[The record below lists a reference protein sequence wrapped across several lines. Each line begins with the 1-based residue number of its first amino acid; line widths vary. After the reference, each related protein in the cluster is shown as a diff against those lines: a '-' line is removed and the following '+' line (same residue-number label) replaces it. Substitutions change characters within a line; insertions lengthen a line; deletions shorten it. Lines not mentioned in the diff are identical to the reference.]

1 MSYFDASRLW
11 VLHSM
16 SVEVSREPSF
26 PEWEERMLRWPQGTV
41 VASSWQ
47 GLRCQPCRQFH
58 ALGTRG
64 KEEQLVFLTNSS
76 VVPTLNNRTQ
86 TPLPRLLVQ
95 GAKIKDSKDTKD
107 LKPHHKVLLRGPCC
121 CLGSS
126 RVGRPSSALP
136 PEPQVFCSLRAY
148 PGSSLT
154 WQEMA
159 DGAGPNAGLMH
170 TSGPN
175 HTCIIAGKFVE
186 VFVMWWRDLSC
197 IKSMHLH
204 VDPV

>member
-1 MSYFDASRLW
+1 MVPVLPSTGSGHAQVSDVSYFDASRLW

-26 PEWEERMLRWPQGTV
+26 PEWEERTLRWPQGTV

-47 GLRCQPCRQFH
+47 GLRCQPCCQFH

-64 KEEQLVFLTNSS
+64 REEQSVFLTNGS

-107 LKPHHKVLLRGPCC
+107 LIPPQSVVTWSMLLPRQQQSWASQLGPPSGAPSVLFST
-121 CLGSS
+121 CLSW
-126 RVGRPSSALP
+126 VL
-136 PEPQVFCSLRAY
+136 F
-148 PGSSLT
+148 
-154 WQEMA
+154 
-159 DGAGPNAGLMH
+159 
-170 TSGPN
+170 
-175 HTCIIAGKFVE
+175 
-186 VFVMWWRDLSC
+186 DLARNG
-197 IKSMHLH
+197 
-204 VDPV
+204 